1 MLDRITV
8 LHFSP
13 TGGTRRAALL
23 LAQQIAEQVEEIDL
37 CRPDTQAHSFGKDDV
52 VLAAGPVYGGR
63 LPALMAERLRAY
75 RGEGARAISAA
86 VYGGRAYED
95 ALVELDDLLGGQ
107 GFRVIASAALLAEHS
122 IVRPLA
128 AGRPD
133 AQDEA
138 QLAAFGARIAAKLEQ
153 GDLAAPHT
161 PGNRPYKEWAGM
173 PTAPQATE
181 ACNACGTC
189 ARECP
194 AGAISAENPAQT
206 DAARCITCM
215 RCVAVCPQKARA
227 LPAPVLQMLGQK
239 LAPFMEKRQENE
251 LYL

>member
-1 MLDRITV
+1 MRSRITV
-8 LHFSP
+8 VHFSP
-13 TGGTRRAALL
+13 TGGTRRAAML
-23 LAQQIAEQVEEIDL
+23 LAEHIAGSVEEIDL
-37 CRPDTQAHSFGKDDV
+37 CRPDAETRTFGKDDI
-52 VLAAGPVYGGR
+52 VLVSGPVYGGR

-75 RGEGARAISAA
+75 RGEGARAISTA

-95 ALVELDDLLGGQ
+95 ALVELDDLLGEQ
-107 GFRVIASAALLAEHS
+107 GFRVIASSALLAEHS

-133 AQDEA
+133 AQDAA
-138 QLAAFGARIAAKLEQ
+138 QLADFGARIAAKLEQ
-153 GDLAAPHT
+153 GGTDAPHT

-173 PTAPQATE
+173 PAAPQATE

-194 AGAISAENPAQT
+194 AQAIPPDDPRQT
-206 DAARCITCM
+206 DAAKCITCM

-227 LPAPVLQMLGQK
+227 LPAPVLQMLSQK

-251 LYL
+251 LYI